1 MVTMTSRIG
10 SFAHDSKAVAEPDGF
25 LRQVISALGIER
37 RSRVAVYGLEHV
49 LPILGESTSKLGAC
63 IVQKGQC
70 IRLLMAL
77 QICVQTLT

>member
-10 SFAHDSKAVAEPDGF
+10 SFAHDSKAVAGPDGF
-25 LRQVISALGIER
+25 LRQVISALGIE